1 MITELSL
8 MLLVQSLTELVVL
21 DRLKQDGLPI
31 ENWAITAPRK
41 RFFPRTQAKK
51 LAMVQEELA
60 RMLKAAE
67 ETGEEVDSV
76 HLRGESLE
84 QWKLGEPP
92 KPVAS
97 SA

>member
-1 MITELSL
+1 M
-8 MLLVQSLTELVVL
+8 L
-21 DRLKQDGLPI
+21 DRLKKLNLPI
-31 ENWAITAPRK
+31 ENWTITAPRK

-51 LAMVQEELA
+51 LAMIQEELA

-76 HLRGESLE
+76 HLRGEPLE

-92 KPVAS
+92 RPVTSNA
-97 SA
+97 